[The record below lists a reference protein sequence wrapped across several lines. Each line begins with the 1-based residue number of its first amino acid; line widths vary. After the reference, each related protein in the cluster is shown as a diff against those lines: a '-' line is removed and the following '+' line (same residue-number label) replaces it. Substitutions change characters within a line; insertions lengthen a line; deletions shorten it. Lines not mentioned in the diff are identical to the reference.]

1 MMIRVVK
8 DPKIRREELI
18 DTAEE
23 LFTRKGYDE
32 TSVSELVRKAR
43 VAQGTFYYYFKS
55 KDEIRNAIID
65 KNIDEV
71 KKIVDKMMTTPNQS
85 ALERMTA
92 FSMGFRE
99 WASDK
104 GRLMEYIHEEKNEI
118 LHYRMSKKVLAYL
131 TPAYEKIIRQ
141 GIKEGTFNT
150 KYPAE
155 AAKALMGLTENI
167 FEGDHS
173 PDLNDKATQKKYRAV
188 LEFSERILGAKPN
201 TFIKFLKSRGFKL

>member
-1 MMIRVVK
+1 MMVRVVK
-8 DPKIRREELI
+8 DPEIRREELI

-23 LFTRKGYDE
+23 LFVKKGYDE
-32 TSVSELVRKAR
+32 TSVSEIVRKAR

-55 KDEIRNAIID
+55 KDDIRNAIID

-71 KKIVDKMMTTPNQS
+71 KVIIDKMMATKDLS

-92 FSMGFRE
+92 FSFGFRD
-99 WASDK
+99 WASEK

-118 LHYRMSKKVLAYL
+118 LHYRMSRKVLDYL

-141 GIKEGTFNT
+141 GIKEGVFTT

-155 AAKALMGLTENI
+155 AAKALMGLTESI
-167 FEGDHS
+167 FEGEHS
-173 PDLNDKATQKKYRAV
+173 PDFNDKQTRKKYMVV
-188 LEFSERILGAKPN
+188 LEFSERILGAEPG
-201 TFIKFLKSRGFKL
+201 TFFKFLKSKGLKL

>member
-1 MMIRVVK
+1 MMVRIVK
-8 DPKIRREELI
+8 DPDVRREELI

-23 LFTRKGYDE
+23 LFVKKGYDE
-32 TSVSELVRKAR
+32 TSVSQIVRKAR

-71 KKIVDKMMTTPNQS
+71 KVIVDRMMVTEGLS
-85 ALERMTA
+85 ALERMTM

-99 WASDK
+99 WASQK
-104 GRLMEYIHEEKNEI
+104 GKLMEYIHQEKNEI
-118 LHYRMSKKVLAYL
+118 LHYRMSKKVLDYL

-141 GIKEGTFNT
+141 GIKEGVFHT
-150 KYPAE
+150 KYPVE

-167 FEGDHS
+167 FEGDHA
-173 PDLNDKATQKKYRAV
+173 PDFDDKETQRKYSAV
-188 LEFSERILGAKPN
+188 LEFSERILGAEPN
-201 TFIKFLKSRGFKL
+201 TFIKFLKSKGFKL